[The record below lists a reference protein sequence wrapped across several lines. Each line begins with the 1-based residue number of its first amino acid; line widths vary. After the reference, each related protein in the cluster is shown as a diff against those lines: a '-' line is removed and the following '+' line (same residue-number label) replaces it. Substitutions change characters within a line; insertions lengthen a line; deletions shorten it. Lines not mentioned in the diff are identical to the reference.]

1 MHKLQRGR
9 SPSCLANYQH
19 GHNTWSDVTPERKS
33 AIWTELEAMQGQ
45 RCAYCEADISN
56 GYKHIEHFRQRSQY
70 PSGTFEWNNLFGSC
84 NREDTCG
91 KHKDRCGPYNPVD
104 LIKPDVDDPECFFI
118 FVSDGT
124 IAVRDTLNAQD
135 QHRAAETLRIFN
147 LDARNGPL
155 RRMRQQ
161 AAAGYLKTGEELW
174 ELAAEYSQEE
184 WQPLLDSELL
194 ATSNLPFA
202 TTIKHVLTRQDQN
215 Q

>member
-9 SPSCLANYQH
+9 SPACLAHYQH
-19 GHNTWSDVTPERKS
+19 GRNIWSDMTPDRKS

-56 GYKHIEHFRQRSQY
+56 DQKHIEHFRQCSRY
-70 PSGTFEWNNLFGSC
+70 PQGTFDWNNLFGSC

-91 KHKDRCGPYNPVD
+91 KHKDRCGQYNPAD

-124 IAVRDTLNAQD
+124 IAVRHGLNAQD
-135 QHRAAETLRIFN
+135 HHRAAETLRIFN
-147 LDARNGPL
+147 LDARHGPL

-161 AAAGYLKTGEELW
+161 AVAGYLRTGEELW
-174 ELAAEYSQEE
+174 ELATECPREE
-184 WQPLLDSELL
+184 WQSLLDSELG
-194 ATSNLPFA
+194 ATAHLPFA
-202 TTIKHVLTRQDQN
+202 TAIKHVLTRQD
-215 Q
+215 